1 MDKTNRYFYTFGSSP
16 EFPYHEG
23 WVEVR
28 ATCWEEAHKKFRSR
42 FPDLHTNTLN
52 CAFFYDEA
60 SWNQMNP
67 EHTWNGWK
75 CYEVI
80 E

>member
-1 MDKTNRYFYTFGSSP
+1 MNRYFYTFGSDP
-16 EFPYHEG
+16 GFPYQCG

-28 ATCWEEAHKKFRSR
+28 AKSWQEAHQKFRSR
-42 FPDLHTNTLN
+42 FPDRNEDTLN
-52 CAFFYDEA
+52 CSFFYNEQQWA
-60 SWNQMNP
+60 AISP
-67 EHTWNGWK
+67 ETNWEGRK